1 MTLFMVNSA
10 ELIIIPEGYLA
21 LSYICFKVLSTKDT
35 KYVKQ
40 IYYILLDDIASNPN
54 VKNWASIVKNT
65 LSNLGFYHVWA
76 SQGIGNV
83 KNFLTIF
90 KQRLRDNFIQ
100 SWEERL
106 YASSRAD
113 FYKEIASFGFQTYL
127 DKLSIRKFR
136 IALTSVITSITNRS
150 RTMEQTS

>member
-1 MTLFMVNSA
+1 M
-10 ELIIIPEGYLA
+10 
-21 LSYICFKVLSTKDT
+21 
-35 KYVKQ
+35 KQ
-40 IYYILLDDIASNPN
+40 IYYIMMDDIASNPN

-76 SQGIGNV
+76 SQGVGNV

-100 SWEERL
+100 NWEERL